1 MKIIELGDYSMII
14 SDASNIKEFAF
25 KVLSSRTYIIV
36 NSADEQV
43 SFENTST
50 TSDFIISGGNLI
62 AYFRYKISDKYRVNQ
77 EMEVTINR
85 SFYDDNE

>member
-14 SDASNIKEFAF
+14 SDASNIREFGF
-25 KVLSSRTYIIV
+25 KVLSSKTYIIV
-36 NSADEQV
+36 NPADEQV

-50 TSDFIISGGNLI
+50 TTDFLISGDNLI

-85 SFYDDNE
+85 SFYEDD